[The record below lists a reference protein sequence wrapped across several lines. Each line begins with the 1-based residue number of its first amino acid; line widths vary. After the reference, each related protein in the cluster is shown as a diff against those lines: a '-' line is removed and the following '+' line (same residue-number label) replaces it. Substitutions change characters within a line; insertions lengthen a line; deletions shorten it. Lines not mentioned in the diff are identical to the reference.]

1 MLHILG
7 CLDEPTEGGYY
18 INGENVINLDKNK
31 LRNETI
37 GFILQNFGLLF
48 NKSVYENVAYPLLL
62 GTKVKYCDIKA
73 KVDSALEQVGM
84 LTFRDRLASDLSG
97 GQRQRVA
104 IARAIVND
112 PDLILA
118 DEPTAA
124 LDSNTAKEITEL
136 FAELN
141 RNGTAVVI
149 VTHDNSVAEIC
160 RRKFRITDGTIC
172 EVT

>member
-73 KVDSALEQVGM
+73 KVDSAL
-84 LTFRDRLASDLSG
+84 
-97 GQRQRVA
+97 
-104 IARAIVND
+104 
-112 PDLILA
+112 
-118 DEPTAA
+118 
-124 LDSNTAKEITEL
+124 
-136 FAELN
+136 
-141 RNGTAVVI
+141 
-149 VTHDNSVAEIC
+149 
-160 RRKFRITDGTIC
+160 
-172 EVT
+172 